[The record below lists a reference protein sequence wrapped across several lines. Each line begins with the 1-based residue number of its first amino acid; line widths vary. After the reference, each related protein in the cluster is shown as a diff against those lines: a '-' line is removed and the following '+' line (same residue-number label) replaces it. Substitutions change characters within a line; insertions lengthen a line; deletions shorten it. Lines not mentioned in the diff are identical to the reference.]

1 MGSNYAT
8 YSSPSTLP
16 LRVPTYSTRIKRA
29 REVMQRLGIDLL
41 YVAPGANAQYL
52 SGWRRNRP
60 HFGNVNYPG
69 GWIQGLFVGLDKGPL
84 LAVPRMVAD
93 FDLEPDTDLDVRVLP
108 DQGNPTAFLDG
119 LLREFEPR
127 LGAIAVENRGWSE
140 QALALRQVRPDVEVR
155 LASEVLGELRMT
167 KEPEELEMLQKAAGI
182 VDQAMT
188 DIIKFLEPDSGQT
201 ELDVAYEIDRLMMTY
216 GADGSSF
223 VTNVWQMGPA
233 ELRPLAMKAS
243 RRPLAR
249 GNSLSFDFGSTLG
262 GYCYDF
268 GRSAHLG
275 EPPDEYRRV
284 HALVMRAAQIGIE
297 ALQHGQRT
305 AEDVDALARQVIV
318 EGGYGE
324 WFRHRLGHGI
334 GLDVHEPPYL
344 DHGDR
349 SLLQRGM
356 CFTVEPSIFIP
367 GRFGARTED
376 VVVVG
381 GAEGGHVLTQY
392 RRDLQIVV

>member
-1 MGSNYAT
+1 MPNY
-8 YSSPSTLP
+8 SE
-16 LRVPTYSTRIKRA
+16 RIDRA
-29 REVMQRLGIDLL
+29 RAQMERLGIDLL
-41 YVAPGANAQYL
+41 YLAPGANAQYL

-69 GWIQGLFVGLDKGPL
+69 GWIQGLLLGLDTGPI

-93 FDLEPDTDLDVRVLP
+93 FDLEPNTAMDVRVLP
-108 DQGNPTAFLDG
+108 DRGDPTSFLDE

-127 LGAIAVENRGWSE
+127 LGAIAIENRAWSE
-140 QALALRQVRPDVEVR
+140 QTLALRQVRPDVEQR
-155 LASEVLGELRMT
+155 LASEVVAPLRMV
-167 KEPEELEMLQKAAGI
+167 KEPEELDAMQAAAGI

-188 DIIKFLEPDSGQT
+188 DILPFLAPDSGQT
-201 ELDVAYEIDRLMMTY
+201 ELDVAYEIDRLMVKY
-216 GADGSSF
+216 GADGASF
-223 VTNVWQMGPA
+223 VSNVWQMGPG
-233 ELRPLAMKAS
+233 EVRPLAMKAS
-243 RRPLAR
+243 RRPLER
-249 GNSLSFDFGSTLG
+249 GNSLSFDFGSALG

-268 GRSAHLG
+268 GRSVYLG

-284 HALVMRAAQIGIE
+284 HALVMHAAQVGIE
-297 ALQHGQRT
+297 ALQDGQRT
-305 AEDVDALARQVIV
+305 AEQVDGLARQVIV
-318 EGGYGE
+318 DGGYGE

-344 DHGDR
+344 DRGDGSMLR
-349 SLLQRGM
+349 RGM

-381 GAEGGHVLTQY
+381 GGEGGRVLTSY
-392 RRDLQIVV
+392 RRDLQVIA

>member
-1 MGSNYAT
+1 MPNYAE
-8 YSSPSTLP
+8 
-16 LRVPTYSTRIKRA
+16 RIERA
-29 REVMQRLGIDLL
+29 RAQMERLGIDLL
-41 YVAPGANAQYL
+41 YLAPGANAQYL
-52 SGWRRNRP
+52 SGWRRSRP

-69 GWIQGLFVGLDKGPL
+69 GWIQGLMLGLHAGPI

-93 FDLEPDTDLDVRVLP
+93 FDLEPNTELDVRVLP
-108 DQGNPTAFLDG
+108 DHGEPTDFLDR

-127 LGAIAVENRGWSE
+127 LGAIAVENRAWSE
-140 QALALRQVRPDVEVR
+140 QLLALRQVRPDVEQR
-155 LASEVLGELRMT
+155 LAAEVLAALRMV
-167 KEPEELEMLQKAAGI
+167 KAPDELDAMHAAANI
-182 VDQAMT
+182 VDNTMT
-188 DIIKFLEPDSGQT
+188 DILAFLAPDSGQT
-201 ELDVAYEIDRLMMTY
+201 ELDVAYEIDRLMVSY

-223 VTNVWQMGPA
+223 VTNVWQMGPG
-233 ELRPLAMKAS
+233 EVRPLAMKAS

-249 GNSLSFDFGSTLG
+249 GNSLSFDFGSTLA

-268 GRSAHLG
+268 GRSVYLG

-284 HALVMRAAQIGIE
+284 HALVMQAAQVGIE
-297 ALQHGQRT
+297 ALQDGERT
-305 AEDVDALARQVIV
+305 AEQVDGLARQVIV
-318 EGGYGE
+318 DGGYGD

-344 DHGDR
+344 DRGDT
-349 SLLQRGM
+349 SVLGQGM

-381 GAEGGHVLTQY
+381 GSEGGQLLTSY
-392 RRDLQIVV
+392 RRDLQVIT